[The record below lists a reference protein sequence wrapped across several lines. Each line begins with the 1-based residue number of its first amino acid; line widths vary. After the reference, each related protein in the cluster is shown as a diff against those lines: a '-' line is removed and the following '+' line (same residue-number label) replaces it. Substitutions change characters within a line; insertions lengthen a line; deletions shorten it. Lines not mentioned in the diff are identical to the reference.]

1 MRKILAFICAV
12 CVFCAVLLCGCR
24 TVEVVE
30 VEVSEE
36 VTTTATLP
44 VKTTASTTTTAT
56 TAATT
61 TTMTTMP
68 TGATFPAPTLRPHP
82 YITMYL
88 DAEEYEPDAT
98 VKFHLVDSTNTG
110 FSIRSSTLLKWSNG
124 RWITAMERTG
134 KCPIRVYGAIPDTEK
149 GYIDK
154 SWSLDL
160 SKYADVQRG
169 ERYKLLFYQDGYE
182 ISSEFTIAE
191 E

>member
-44 VKTTASTTTTAT
+44 VKTTASTTT
-56 TAATT
+56 ATT
-61 TTMTTMP
+61 TTSTMTTIL
-68 TGATFPAPTLRPHP
+68 TGSMTLPSTTAIQRHP

-88 DAEEYEPDAT
+88 DATEYEPDAT
-98 VKFHLVDSTNTG
+98 VRYHLVDRTNTG
-110 FSIRSSTLLKWSNG
+110 FSARSLTLWKWTDEHWVISHKPSDKAYIRL
-124 RWITAMERTG
+124 
-134 KCPIRVYGAIPDTEK
+134 YGAGPDTEK

-154 SWSLDL
+154 SWSLNL
-160 SKYADVQRG
+160 SEYMYIQRG
-169 ERYKLLFYQDGYE
+169 ERYKVSVYADGYE